1 MTTQQLKEFYKR
13 QYATMTND
21 QITNIWDTFSIHP
34 RPCTIH
40 LQLVANEIVKRNI
53 KNIKLQHRNVD
64 LTK

>member
-1 MTTQQLKEFYKR
+1 MTQQIKDFYKR
-13 QYATMTND
+13 QYASMSND

-34 RPCTIH
+34 RPCKIH